1 MGSTIVAGF
10 EIAAIAQIDAK
21 YVRMSK
27 LGGGQ
32 GNASFMAPAEARA
45 VAYALLRSADEVDG
59 GDRAVGAVT
68 HGRPA
73 EGPCSRASHTGVR
86 CGNAARYVDAAGLLT
101 CGICPI
107 RFGLDSIKIASI
119 PDLLVWC
126 RRFVSVNTNT
136 GIASAPYRCA
146 LADIIGKDWCRH
158 SSSAVG
164 VSP

>member
-1 MGSTIVAGF
+1 MIRPRLADLTVWCYAPRTKERDNMGSTIVAGF

-86 CGNAARYVDAAGLLT
+86 CGNAARYVDAAG
-101 CGICPI
+101 
-107 RFGLDSIKIASI
+107 
-119 PDLLVWC
+119 
-126 RRFVSVNTNT
+126 
-136 GIASAPYRCA
+136 
-146 LADIIGKDWCRH
+146 
-158 SSSAVG
+158 